1 MKKPLLFFSLLLWSV
16 SCLAGNN
23 NSSLAGNNKEID
35 LSGRW
40 QFSTTGTTFGPFV
53 SLPGTTDT
61 NGLGKAPQRTDET
74 THLTRLHLF
83 IGKAWYRRTF
93 TVDKDWKGK
102 KVFLHLER
110 TKPSTV
116 WIDGDSIG
124 SSNDISTPQVY
135 NIGKLKPG
143 VHTLTIRVDNG
154 GGVPPQVM
162 SSSHAYS
169 PDTQTNWNGILG
181 RIFLSLQPDIYP
193 TAKIQS
199 TKDCFRNF
207 EIRGQH
213 FYANGHMTFLRG
225 KHDAGVWPLTGH
237 VPMDVKSWLWYFG
250 ICKDWGIN
258 HIRFHSW
265 CPPEAAFV
273 AADSLGLYLQP
284 ELPIWG
290 SIDSKNKALIAF
302 LHKEGIN
309 ILKTYGRHP
318 SFVMMSLGNELWGS
332 IETMRSLVADF
343 RKIAPDKFYT
353 FGSNGFLGYRGVARG
368 MQYFTTCRVGG
379 ERWGRYN
386 THTRGS
392 FSFADAFDGGVIN
405 HIYPSTNRDFHDA
418 CLLAKD
424 SVGSGPVPVI
434 SHETGQ
440 FQVYPDYNEIAQY
453 TGVLYPYNFEVFRH
467 RLALAGMADEAEAF
481 HRASGRWAAQLYKAD
496 IELDLRT
503 DNMAGFQLLD
513 LQDYPGQGT
522 ALVGMLNAF
531 MQNKGCICREDW
543 RKFCSPVVP
552 LAVLSRYTYESGET
566 IPLTVKVANYGGTSL
581 KGAKVKATLI
591 NTDGSIFSEGQTLT
605 IADDS
610 EGLLSLGKDNMC
622 LPSVK
627 KAVEATLTLTV
638 EAPNG
643 AKAVNDWPIWVYPT
657 KDNVDVENS
666 GIIETT
672 VLSEDIAKKLQAGA
686 KVLWAPD
693 SAALSA
699 ISKNTV
705 GGLFITDYWNW
716 RMFKTICEKN
726 HKDVSPGTLGILTDA
741 HHPIF
746 NSFPTDDWTSWQ
758 WFPIMKNS
766 RPLILDRFPA
776 GYKPIVQVIDNVER
790 NHKLG
795 LVMEFAIGKGR
806 LLLCMS
812 DMKRIVQYPEGR
824 AFRNSLLRYMMSNS
838 FQPECKLSLDELK
851 ADITATTTEAA
862 IKRLDNI
869 SQY

>member
-1 MKKPLLFFSLLLWSV
+1 MRRPSFLFLVLLCSV

-23 NSSLAGNNKEID
+23 REVD

-74 THLTRLHLF
+74 THLTRLYYF
-83 IGKAWYRRTF
+83 VGKAWYRRTF
-93 TVDKDWKGK
+93 TVGKDWKGK

-135 NIGKLKPG
+135 NLGKLKAG
-143 VHTLTIRVDNG
+143 AHTLLIRVDNSS
-154 GGVPPQVM
+154 GVPPQVM

-169 PDTQTNWNGILG
+169 PDTQTNWNGIIG
-181 RIFLSLQPDIYP
+181 RIFLSLHPETYP

-213 FYANGHMTFLRG
+213 FYANGHMAFLRG

-290 SIDSKNKALIAF
+290 SIEANDTALISF
-302 LHKEGIN
+302 LRKEGVN

-318 SFVMMSLGNELWGS
+318 SFVMMALGNELWGS
-332 IETMRSLVADF
+332 IETMRSLVDDF
-343 RKIAPDKFYT
+343 RKIAPDKYYT

-379 ERWGRYN
+379 EGWGSYN

-405 HIYPSTNRDFHDA
+405 HFYPSTDRDFHDA

-424 SVGSGPVPVI
+424 SVGHDPVPVI

-440 FQVYPDYNEIAQY
+440 FQVYPDYSEISQY

-531 MQNKGCICREDW
+531 MQSKGCISQADW
-543 RKFCSPVVP
+543 RKFCSPIVP
-552 LAVLSRYTYESGET
+552 LAVMPRYTYEGGET
-566 IPLTVKVANYGGTSL
+566 MPLMVKVANYGGGSL
-581 KGAKVKATLI
+581 KGSKVTATL
-591 NTDGSIFSEGQTLT
+591 TSVDGSILSEGQTLT

-610 EGLLSLGKDNMC
+610 EGLLSLGKDNLR
-622 LPSVK
+622 LPSFK
-627 KAVEATLTLTV
+627 KAVKATLTLTV
-638 EAPNG
+638 EAQSG
-643 AKAVNDWPIWVYPT
+643 AKVFNDWPIWIYPA
-657 KDNVDVENS
+657 KDKVES
-666 GIIETT
+666 ESEGIIETT
-672 VLSEDIAKKLQAGA
+672 ELSDEIANKLQAGA
-686 KVLWAPD
+686 KVLWTPD
-693 SAALSA
+693 STALSA
-699 ISKNTV
+699 FSKNTV

-758 WFPIMKNS
+758 WFPIVKNS

-776 GYKPIVQVIDNVER
+776 GYRPIVQVIDNVER

-795 LVMEFAIGKGR
+795 LVMEFAVGKGR

-812 DMKRIVQYPEGR
+812 DLRRIAQYPEGR
-824 AFRNSLLRYMMSNS
+824 AFRNSLLRYMASDR
-838 FQPECKLSLDELK
+838 FQPVCKLSLEELK
-851 ADITATTTEAA
+851 ADITARASEAA

>member
-1 MKKPLLFFSLLLWSV
+1 MRKHLFLLTILLWSL
-16 SCLAGNN
+16 SCLAGN
-23 NSSLAGNNKEID
+23 SKETD

-40 QFSTTGTTFGPFV
+40 LFSTTGKTFDVSV

-61 NGLGKAPQRTDET
+61 NGLGESPQRTDET
-74 THLTRLHLF
+74 THLTRLHYF
-83 IGKAWYRRTF
+83 VGKAWYRRTF
-93 TVDKDWKGK
+93 TVGKDWKGK

-135 NIGKLKPG
+135 NLGKLKPG

-169 PDTQTNWNGILG
+169 PDTQTNWNGIIG
-181 RIFLSLQPDIYP
+181 RIFLSLQPETYP

-290 SIDSKNKALIAF
+290 SIEANDTALVSF

-318 SFVMMSLGNELWGS
+318 SFVMMALGNELWGS
-332 IETMRSLVADF
+332 IDTMRSLVDDF
-343 RKIAPDKFYT
+343 RKIAPDKYYT

-379 ERWGRYN
+379 EGWGSYN

-392 FSFADAFDGGVIN
+392 FSFADAYDGGVIN
-405 HIYPSTNRDFHDA
+405 HFYPSTDRDFHDA

-424 SVGSGPVPVI
+424 SVGNAPVPVI

-453 TGVLYPYNFEVFRH
+453 TGVLFPYNFEVFRH
-467 RLALAGMADEAEAF
+467 RLALAGMADEADAF

-531 MQNKGCICREDW
+531 MQNKGCISRADW

-552 LAVLSRYTYESGET
+552 LAVLPRYTYEGGET
-566 IPLTVKVANYGGTSL
+566 IPLTMKVANYGGGSL
-581 KGAKVKATLI
+581 KGAKVYAKIA
-591 NTDGSIFSEGQTLT
+591 NTDGSIISEGQMLT

-610 EGLLSLGKDNMC
+610 EGLLSLGKDDLL

-627 KAVEATLTLTV
+627 KAVKATLTLTA
-638 EAPNG
+638 ETQSG
-643 AKAVNDWPIWVYPT
+643 TKDVNDWPIWIYPA
-657 KDNVDVENS
+657 KDKVNIDGS
-666 GIIETT
+666 DIIETT
-672 VLSEDIAKKLQAGA
+672 ELSEDVAKKLQAGA
-686 KVLWAPD
+686 SVLWAPD
-693 SAALSA
+693 SAALLSF
-699 ISKNTV
+699 SKNTV

-726 HKDVSPGTLGILTDA
+726 KKAVSPGTLGILTDA
-741 HHPIF
+741 RHPIF

-758 WFPIMKNS
+758 WCPIVKNS

-776 GYKPIVQVIDNVER
+776 GYRPIVQVIDNVER

-795 LVMEFAIGKGR
+795 LVMEFAVGKGR

-812 DMKRIVQYPEGR
+812 NLKRIVQYPEGR
-824 AFRNSLLRYMMSNS
+824 AFRNSLLRYMQSDS
-838 FQPECKLSLDELK
+838 FQPSCKLSLEELK
-851 ADITATTTEAA
+851 ADIAATTTESA
-862 IKRLDNI
+862 IQRLDNI